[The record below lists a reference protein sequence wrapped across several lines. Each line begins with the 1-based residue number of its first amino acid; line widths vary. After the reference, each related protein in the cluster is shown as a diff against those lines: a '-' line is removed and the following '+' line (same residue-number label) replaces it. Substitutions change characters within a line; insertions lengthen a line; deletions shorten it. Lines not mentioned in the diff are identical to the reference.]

1 MCLCLLILF
10 CINNLFFYFINILLL
25 DDYINDNIGSVLLT
39 RASKSIWAKSKMT
52 IRNQSCIPTAN
63 MLICTNED
71 IIDLRVEGKNKEE
84 VYKKMSVI
92 DLGEIPMSKSNS
104 ETRAEFRKKVISEA
118 KIIRK
123 HYPSFLGC
131 MLQVSGQ
138 YITSE
143 EFKEYEDMT
152 KHERLGNILKNVQ
165 NLYTKLSDFCEQED
179 IPKPKSLRNKVSF
192 SCLTNKSVLAHK
204 GKSPTQIV
212 EILIK
217 DDMPFVLTQHNGK
230 DGIAFDVNLMK
241 EFPWYRDSF
250 DTVSKGKKVFEKMRT
265 RLLNVERFD
274 KWAYFLGFEHLKQ
287 SVIDDLRMH
296 ATNRED
302 DFDQFEPPNNT
313 LIPPLE
319 RIINDVATLS
329 HYYTEEYRKRE
340 HMRVERFNLFD
351 SVVSSLQSN
360 EKMENLS
367 KYKCKFCSFVAKSK
381 GGLANHTRSCKKK
394 Q

>member
-10 CINNLFFYFINILLL
+10 CINNLIFYFINILLL

-138 YITSE
+138 
-143 EFKEYEDMT
+143 
-152 KHERLGNILKNVQ
+152 
-165 NLYTKLSDFCEQED
+165 C
-179 IPKPKSLRNKVSF
+179 
-192 SCLTNKSVLAHK
+192 
-204 GKSPTQIV
+204 
-212 EILIK
+212 
-217 DDMPFVLTQHNGK
+217 
-230 DGIAFDVNLMK
+230 
-241 EFPWYRDSF
+241 
-250 DTVSKGKKVFEKMRT
+250 
-265 RLLNVERFD
+265 
-274 KWAYFLGFEHLKQ
+274 
-287 SVIDDLRMH
+287 
-296 ATNRED
+296 
-302 DFDQFEPPNNT
+302 
-313 LIPPLE
+313 
-319 RIINDVATLS
+319 
-329 HYYTEEYRKRE
+329 
-340 HMRVERFNLFD
+340 
-351 SVVSSLQSN
+351 
-360 EKMENLS
+360 
-367 KYKCKFCSFVAKSK
+367 
-381 GGLANHTRSCKKK
+381 
-394 Q
+394 